1 MKVAATLIGPMQV
14 AEQVVMILP
23 ERCVSMSPVCGTTF
37 LCILWGALI
46 FVGTSPEL
54 VIVFVIL
61 H

>member
-1 MKVAATLIGPMQV
+1 MIGPMQV

-37 LCILWGALI
+37 LCIPWGALI
-46 FVGTSPEL
+46 FVRASPEL